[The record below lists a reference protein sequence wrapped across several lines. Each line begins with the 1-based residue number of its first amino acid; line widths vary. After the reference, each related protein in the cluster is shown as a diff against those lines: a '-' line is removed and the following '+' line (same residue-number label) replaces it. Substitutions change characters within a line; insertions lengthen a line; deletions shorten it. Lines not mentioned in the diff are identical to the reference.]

1 MTDEVH
7 KIRDKRRKGWYDI
20 DNEVYDYPMSCEA
33 LAMYNSI
40 ARYANE
46 HTQKAYFS
54 ARKFMSHHKIGKAKY
69 AAAKAELIKLG
80 LISETGEKT
89 LAGAIYYEL
98 CDVKANPVLTRDR
111 SSADAAALPIPTR
124 PTNKTNTKTNKQNVA
139 KATVSTADLDEDLEK
154 AIVYIQ
160 SKTGCVLK
168 SDKWLKIWWY
178 QAVRI
183 DGIDN
188 LKRAIK
194 GFAEN
199 KPNIELGKW
208 DWVSFFK
215 FQAKRATFIKVA
227 TSAPN
232 GDFIASEGLQMPFKS
247 TLPDFSHIK
256 YDDAPIDEEAWQ
268 TLTGSKN

>member
-1 MTDEVH
+1 MSEDI
-7 KIRDKRRKGWYDI
+7 KIRDSRRSGWYHI
-20 DNEVYDYPMSCEA
+20 DNEVYDYPLSCEA

-46 HTQKAYFS
+46 STQKAYFS
-54 ARKFMSHHKIGKAKY
+54 ARKFMNHHKIGKAKY
-69 AAAKAELIKLG
+69 AAAKAELLRIG
-80 LISETGEKT
+80 LIAETGET
-89 LAGAIYYEL
+89 TMAGAIYYEL
-98 CDVKANPVLTRDR
+98 SDVKSNPVLTRDR
-111 SSADAAALPIPTR
+111 GAAGAGAVPIPTR
-124 PTNKTNTKTNKQNVA
+124 PTNKTNTKTNKQVVA
-139 KATVSTADLDEDLEK
+139 KATVSTGDLDDSLEK
-154 AIVYIQ
+154 AIIYIQ
-160 SKTGCVLK
+160 HKTGCVLK

-178 QAVRI
+178 QAVRL
-183 DGIDN
+183 DGLDN
-188 LKRAIK
+188 LKKAIK

-232 GDFIASEGLQMPFKS
+232 SDFIASEGLQMPFKS

-268 TLTGSKN
+268 TFANSKN